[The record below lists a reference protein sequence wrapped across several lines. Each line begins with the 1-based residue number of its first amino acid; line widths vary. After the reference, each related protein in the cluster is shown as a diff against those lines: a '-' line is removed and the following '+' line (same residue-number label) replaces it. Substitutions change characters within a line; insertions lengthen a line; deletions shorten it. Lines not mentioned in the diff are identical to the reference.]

1 MFLRYTFTSR
11 YKEILSKSHSSS
23 VMTTPKFVPRLTREE
38 TLGKPNIA
46 CCTRSCS
53 FAYSPIIPTRNLIL
67 FTLTCYI
74 PVKCLNMLGNQWLLS
89 RNGVLVVWGCKRHP
103 SLAGRERQSC
113 LMGLLLLET
122 RSEAWME
129 QGAWAVQLIWQ
140 GFTIIWAGIVSK
152 VEKIQ

>member
-1 MFLRYTFTSR
+1 VTDKSIGMFLRYTFTSR

-67 FTLTCYI
+67 FTDLLYSREVFEYARESMAAFKKWRTGGVRMQKASI
-74 PVKCLNMLGNQWLLS
+74 LGRKRKTKLS
-89 RNGVLVVWGCKRHP
+89 DGSSTP
-103 SLAGRERQSC
+103 
-113 LMGLLLLET
+113 
-122 RSEAWME
+122 
-129 QGAWAVQLIWQ
+129 
-140 GFTIIWAGIVSK
+140 
-152 VEKIQ
+152 